1 MCHPFRSG
9 SRGPARKT
17 VRTPLWPSVTWLQV
31 VMNIIS
37 DIARRGSPCVLAP
50 PSLAPEEW
58 TLWERNTYECGMC
71 SMHINAYCRRK
82 KPVVKGMSTC
92 EYNAIDSCSPCQFLQ
107 CLPQRLYWTWT
118 CSDLPKDELPACGY
132 TGTLARVHSSI
143 IFCNVRT
150 CHLQLQYA
158 ARMSSVR
165 AMYKLFTTHLT
176 LGKMAFSE
184 GVVTIQGRIQEFKK
198 GGSFKEVLP
207 ECAENFWV
215 TPLTFAKP
223 CPF

>member
-1 MCHPFRSG
+1 MCACPTKF
-9 SRGPARKT
+9 GPWGVNT
-17 VRTPLWPSVTWLQV
+17 V
-31 VMNIIS
+31 
-37 DIARRGSPCVLAP
+37 G
-50 PSLAPEEW
+50 EEHLRMW
-58 TLWERNTYECGMC
+58 
-71 SMHINAYCRRK
+71 HVFNAHKCIYCCRK

-107 CLPQRLYWTWT
+107 CLPQSWYWTWT
-118 CSDLPKDELPACGY
+118 CLDLPKDELPACGY

-184 GVVTIQGRIQEFKK
+184 GVVTIQGRIQEFI
-198 GGSFKEVLP
+198 F
-207 ECAENFWV
+207 
-215 TPLTFAKP
+215 
-223 CPF
+223 